1 MRSCSL
7 LISSLITLS
16 LLSSREGESSTTN
29 KYLVPNV
36 TGVCPSPGA
45 CQGEFVHQ
53 QPSVLLLISVTCVKC
68 GSGTCQWLKSPL
80 IFQRLS
86 RKAAWGCLIFQPLS
100 WRKAGTA
107 LPNSNRKS
115 GKMANGISRG
125 NWGLCREWC
134 SSRAQVS
141 QSQHCCLSDILPAAS
156 YPNPTGVCLVSSSAF
171 SLTLSS
177 SGRGWKV
184 TDNVINC
191 LEMHH
196 LCPKTLGCEQ
206 GYRWRWARR
215 KVKTVAM
222 RKDFERTRKAWLSP
236 AW

>member
-86 RKAAWGCLIFQPLS
+86 GKAAWGCLIFQPLS

-141 QSQHCCLSDILPAAS
+141 QSQHCCLSVWHPSCSFLSKSYRCVPCVFLCIQSHSQFLWSWLKGDWQCNKLLGNAS
-156 YPNPTGVCLVSSSAF
+156 FVSQNCGMWTGIQMEV
-171 SLTLSS
+171 
-177 SGRGWKV
+177 G
-184 TDNVINC
+184 
-191 LEMHH
+191 
-196 LCPKTLGCEQ
+196 
-206 GYRWRWARR
+206 
-215 KVKTVAM
+215 
-222 RKDFERTRKAWLSP
+222 
-236 AW
+236 